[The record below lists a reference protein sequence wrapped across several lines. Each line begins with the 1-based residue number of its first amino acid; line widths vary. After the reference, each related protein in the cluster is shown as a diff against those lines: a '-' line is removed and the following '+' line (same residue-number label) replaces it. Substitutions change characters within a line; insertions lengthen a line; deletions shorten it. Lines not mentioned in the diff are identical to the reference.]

1 MQFGIQFFPD
11 VGPQTKAAERY
22 FAECLHL
29 VSLCDELGFT
39 HVRTVEHYFRDYGGY
54 SPNPIVFLTAAAER
68 SRRARLVTGAVLPV
82 FNHPLKLAGE
92 IGMLDAI
99 SGGRL
104 EVGFARAFLPHEFAR
119 FGRSVDE
126 SRARF
131 DEGIEQ
137 VRRLLEEENVTIEGR
152 FHSFAEVTSLPRPT
166 QKPRPPFWVAALGT
180 PESFVKAGRA
190 GHGVMAIPLAG
201 GAMKELIAAY
211 REGWRAGGHPGS
223 GRVMLAFHLLC
234 ARTDGEAASIARDP
248 LDRYLRSLVD
258 AASEWTAGMTSKD
271 YPGYDQI
278 IEGLRRETFESQVE
292 KHAAW
297 VGSPG
302 RIVEQI
308 HEYDATV
315 GGFDIAS
322 LQVNFNDVAVN
333 DAERSMRLFA
343 TEVMPAV
350 RPLVERARAAARQ

>member
-11 VGPQTKAAERY
+11 VGPDTKSARRY

-29 VSLCDELGFT
+29 VDRCDELGFT

-68 SRRARLVTGAVLPV
+68 TKRARLVTGAVLPV

-104 EVGFARAFLPHEFAR
+104 EIGFARAFLPHEFAR
-119 FGRSVDE
+119 FRVSVDE

-131 DEGIEQ
+131 DEGMEQ
-137 VRRLLEEENVTIEGR
+137 VRRLLEEENVSIEGR
-152 FHSFAEVTSLPRPT
+152 FHSFADVTSLPRPT

-180 PESFVKAGRA
+180 PESFVKAGQA
-190 GHGVMAIPLAG
+190 GHWVMAIPLAG
-201 GAMKELIAAY
+201 GRMKELLASY
-211 REGWRAGGHPGS
+211 REAWRGAGHPGS

-234 ARTDGEAASIARDP
+234 APTDREAAAIARGP
-248 LDRYLRSLVD
+248 LERYLRSLVD
-258 AASEWTAGMTSKD
+258 AAADWTAGLSSAD
-271 YPGYDQI
+271 YPGYDRI
-278 IEGLRRETFESQVE
+278 IAGLREETFESQVE

-302 RIVEQI
+302 RVAQQI
-308 HEYDATV
+308 AEYDDLV
-315 GGFDIAS
+315 GGFEVAS
-322 LQVNFNDVAVN
+322 LQVNFNDLAVD
-333 DAERSMRLFA
+333 DAERSMRLFSA
-343 TEVMPAV
+343 EVMPAV
-350 RPLVERARAAARQ
+350 ASFTSRSTAR